1 MRKIQFTI
9 VFSLI
14 FLLIGHSVLAAETKK
29 VEFFG
34 VGATVTE
41 LTNQEFKVVTKG
53 EKEGEGFV
61 HTPGAPTSTT
71 VKYKVS
77 LKGTG
82 NVYLKIEETDAR
94 GTFLNEEKSDEI
106 QLTDEWKEYELEAKL
121 ASTQSQLDVFVLTGT
136 KQAAKFLFKNVQVL
150 NE

>member
-1 MRKIQFTI
+1 MRKMQFMS
-9 VFSLI
+9 VLSLI

-41 LTNQEFKVVTKG
+41 LANQEFKVETKG

-61 HTPGAPTSTT
+61 HTPSAPTSTT
-71 VKYKVS
+71 VKYKVT

-94 GTFLNEEKSDEI
+94 GTFLNEVKSEEI
-106 QLTDEWKEYELEAKL
+106 QLTDEWKEYELDAKI
-121 ASTQSQLDVFVLTGT
+121 ASTQSQLDVFVLTST
-136 KQAAKFLFKNVQVL
+136 KQAMEFLFKNAEVL

>member
-1 MRKIQFTI
+1 MRKIQFI
-9 VFSLI
+9 GVFSLI

-41 LTNQEFKVVTKG
+41 LANQEFKVETTG

-61 HTPGAPTSTT
+61 HTPSAPTSIN
-71 VKYKVS
+71 VKYKVA
-77 LKGTG
+77 LKGEG
-82 NVYLKIEETDAR
+82 KVYLKIEETDAR
-94 GTFLNEEKSDEI
+94 GTFLNEVKSEEI
-106 QLTDEWKEYELEAKL
+106 QLTDEWKEYELEAKI
-121 ASTQSQLDVFVLTGT
+121 ASLQSQLDVFVLTSS
-136 KQAAKFLFKNVQVL
+136 KQETTFFFKNVEVL